1 MDEET
6 IRRLNAINRDFY
18 RLAAADFDATRQVA
32 WRGWERL
39 LAVIGSPVES
49 ALDLG
54 CGNGRF
60 ARFLAARQSRRFR
73 YIGVDN
79 NADLLA
85 QARRRLA
92 DLANVDSTLI
102 ESDLILGA
110 RPRRSAQL
118 VALFGFI
125 HHIPG
130 FAQRRTLLA
139 YAADC
144 VSPGGLLALAA
155 WRFYEQARFRR
166 RIVPWGGD
174 ITVEKHDYLLDW
186 RRGER
191 ALRYCHYVDDEEHAA
206 LIAASGLSV
215 IADFRADGAEGDLNR
230 YTILRKEGL
239 GRSERLPAPPVD
251 AET

>member
-1 MDEET
+1 MDDAT
-6 IRRLNAINRDFY
+6 VRRLNAINRDFY
-18 RLAAADFDATRQVA
+18 RATAADFDATRQGA

-39 LAVIGSPVES
+39 LAAIDGPVES
-49 ALDLG
+49 VLDLG

-60 ARFLAARQSRRFR
+60 ARFLAARQSRLFR

-92 DLANVDSTLI
+92 DLANVESTLLAC
-102 ESDLILGA
+102 DLTVGD

-118 VALFGFI
+118 VALFGLI

-130 FAQRRTLLA
+130 LAQRRALLA
-139 YAADC
+139 FAADC
-144 VSPGGLLALAA
+144 VLPGGVLALAA

-174 ITVEKHDYLLDW
+174 IRVEKHDYLLDW

-191 ALRYCHYVDDEEHAA
+191 ALRYCHYVDDDEHAA
-206 LIAASGLSV
+206 LIAATGLAV
-215 IADFRADGAEGDLNR
+215 IADYRADGAEGDLNR
-230 YTILRKEGL
+230 YTILGK
-239 GRSERLPAPPVD
+239 
-251 AET
+251 